1 MSDFSFI
8 NDSLEI
14 KCLILYIA
22 ARTIGPVPF
31 EVLQEMSMCDNGVDY
46 FNFSECLADLVR
58 TGHLARDEEGLYG
71 ITDKG
76 RHNAAATESSLPY
89 TVRAQAEQKLIAC
102 NEQIKRKA
110 LIGAG
115 IEERETG
122 GYTVALSLSDE
133 LDNLMELRLLVTRR
147 ELAAQMQDRFRADA
161 EDIYAKIL
169 ALLYEGNG

>member
-1 MSDFSFI
+1 MSEFSFI

-22 ARTIGPVPF
+22 ARTIAPVPF
-31 EVLQEMSMCDNGVDY
+31 EVLQDLSMCDEGVDY
-46 FNFSECLADLVR
+46 FKFTECLADLVR
-58 TGHLARDEEGLYG
+58 TGHLTRDEEDLYA

-76 RHNAAATESSLPY
+76 RHNSSATESTLPY
-89 TVRAQAEQKLIAC
+89 TVRAKAEQNLIAC
-102 NEQIKRKA
+102 NERIKRRA
-110 LIGAG
+110 LIGAE

-122 GYTVALSLSDE
+122 GYTVALSLRDE
-133 LDNLMELRLLVTRR
+133 LDQLMDLRLLVTRR
-147 ELAAQMQDRFRADA
+147 ELAQQMQNRFCTDA